1 MTEGH
6 GSTVRAA
13 VGMKLLQL
21 TKNATGLS
29 LCPPPQ
35 LSLGQVTSGR
45 PLDILLQV
53 HTAGGPPMM
62 HSFIPRVDVWF
73 PSILVFVSHTSA
85 SSRCYKKLQELWTAA
100 NINKTNLMTSLALA
114 RHVLIFF

>member
-6 GSTVRAA
+6 GSTARAA

-53 HTAGGPPMM
+53 HTTGGLPMM

-73 PSILVFVSHTSA
+73 PSILILSLTLA
-85 SSRCYKKLQELWTAA
+85 SSCCHKKLQELWT
-100 NINKTNLMTSLALA
+100 
-114 RHVLIFF
+114 VVDCC